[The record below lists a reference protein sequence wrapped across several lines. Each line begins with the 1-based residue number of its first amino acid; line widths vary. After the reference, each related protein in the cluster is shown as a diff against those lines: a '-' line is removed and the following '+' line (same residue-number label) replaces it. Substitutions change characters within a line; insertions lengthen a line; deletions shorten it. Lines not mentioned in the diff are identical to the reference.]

1 MATLAVEIVVPF
13 VWAGAAVLVGGTTW
27 IISTATKT
35 GIGDIVE
42 RKLQP
47 VRDLLEK
54 HNERFES
61 IDDDHSEEKSRRER
75 EVIRLWNAI
84 DDIRRER

>member
-1 MATLAVEIVVPF
+1 MASLAVEYLVPF

-35 GIGDIVE
+35 GIGDIVKRE
-42 RKLQP
+42 LQP
-47 VRDLLEK
+47 VRDILAK
-54 HNERFES
+54 HEERFET
-61 IDDDHSEEKSRRER
+61 IDDDVSTEKSRKER
-75 EVIRLWNAI
+75 EYDRLWNAI